1 MSTRL
6 SPRVV
11 AKVALAVAMAALV
24 GVLLWQHFPR
34 IGSLTD
40 AFGRVRWHWVAFAI
54 GWNLLSVAA
63 RAFAWRTVIDQA
75 TPPPRPS
82 YPQVFSAFCV
92 GLFANAVLPG
102 RIGELARVAVLR
114 RRYEGRAGS
123 GATLVGT
130 VFAHRMF
137 DLPPTIALIVYV
149 LIASKIPGWADTS
162 LELFVVVGL
171 TLLLVALVLARRHDS
186 SGLSDLGPLRRLLR
200 MGRFGLAVL
209 HEPVAAAGALLGQ
222 FTGWVCQLI
231 AVYTAMRAF
240 EIHAP
245 LAAAALVL
253 LLMNVATVFPLWPG
267 NVGLVQAAIAF
278 PLVSYGVGKTDG
290 IAFGVGLQAI
300 EASVGVGLGLLY
312 LAREG
317 YSYALLKQMP
327 PMSEEN
333 GGP

>member
-1 MSTRL
+1 
-6 SPRVV
+6 
-11 AKVALAVAMAALV
+11 
-24 GVLLWQHFPR
+24 
-34 IGSLTD
+34 
-40 AFGRVRWHWVAFAI
+40 
-54 GWNLLSVAA
+54 
-63 RAFAWRTVIDQA
+63 
-75 TPPPRPS
+75 
-82 YPQVFSAFCV
+82 
-92 GLFANAVLPG
+92 
-102 RIGELARVAVLR
+102 VAVLR

-137 DLPPTIALIVYV
+137 DLPPTIALIIYV
-149 LIASKIPGWADTS
+149 LIASKIPTWANTS

-171 TLLLVALVLARRHDS
+171 ILLLVAIVLARRQDR

-200 MGRFGLAVL
+200 MSRFGLAVL
-209 HEPVAAAGALLGQ
+209 HEPVAATGALLGQ
-222 FTGWVCQLI
+222 FAGWICQLI

-240 EIHAP
+240 DIHAP

-300 EASVGVGLGLLY
+300 EASVGVGLGLVY

-317 YSYALLKQMP
+317 FSYALLKQMP
-327 PMSEEN
+327 QMSEES
-333 GGP
+333 GSG